1 MQLSSIHRYKKA
13 LFTALLLTI
22 IAIFSYSR
30 FIQLETPNVTFTT
43 IKGEVFNMAS
53 LKGKVVLVNFWA
65 TDCKSCVAEMPELI
79 QTYKQYQSKGLEIIA
94 VAMSYDPP
102 AQVVSYAKQKSLP
115 FPVMHDSYGDISRRF
130 GSVNVTPTAYLYN
143 KKGKRIQR
151 AIGTLNFEKL
161 RTFLDKELS

>member
-1 MQLSSIHRYKKA
+1 
-13 LFTALLLTI
+13 
-22 IAIFSYSR
+22 
-30 FIQLETPNVTFTT
+30 
-43 IKGEVFNMAS
+43 
-53 LKGKVVLVNFWA
+53 
-65 TDCKSCVAEMPELI
+65 MPELI
-79 QTYKQYQSKGLEIIA
+79 QTYEQYQGKGLEIIA

-115 FPVMHDSYGDISRRF
+115 FPVMHDSYGDISRQF

-143 KKGKRIQR
+143 KEGKRIQR